1 MHPGQRAACSKLS
14 LTRFFCLT
22 NATLSL
28 TLARGTLMTH
38 TFKALLNDEAGFIIS
53 AELVLVMTV
62 GALSMVVGLTNDALR
77 VMVHRDELNDVSH
90 AIGTVSQSY
99 NVTGLDKP
107 GHAWTAGFGFND
119 NTDECDCKAITLVDI
134 AGKNDPSKGPAE

>member
-1 MHPGQRAACSKLS
+1 
-14 LTRFFCLT
+14 
-22 NATLSL
+22 
-28 TLARGTLMTH
+28 MTH

-62 GALSMVVGLTNDALR
+62 GVLSMVVGLTAVRDA
-77 VMVHRDELNDVSH
+77 VVHELNDVSH

-99 NVTGLDKP
+99 SVTGLDKP